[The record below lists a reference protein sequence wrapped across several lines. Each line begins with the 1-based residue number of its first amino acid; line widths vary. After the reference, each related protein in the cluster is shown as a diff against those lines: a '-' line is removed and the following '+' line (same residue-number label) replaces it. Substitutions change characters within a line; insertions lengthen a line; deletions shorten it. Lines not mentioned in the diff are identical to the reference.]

1 MAKKDLCHLLFGREP
16 AWVGWAV
23 GPNSVL
29 PVVMLVPTPLKNN
42 NQGENDNVDLI
53 NMTLCAYFLK
63 FEWVYF

>member
-29 PVVMLVPTPLKNN
+29 PVVMLVPTPLKKNN
-42 NQGENDNVDLI
+42 NQGENDNVDVVPRI
-53 NMTLCAYFLK
+53 CLCFQCI
-63 FEWVYF
+63 FM